1 MKILWFWPHP
11 HREVSGL
18 ALAALTPGDDL
29 TVQALSAYDAEA
41 LGGVFPYEVVRD
53 LPDPVVRGGL
63 RRMRSL
69 SRALRRL
76 LARRRLVSKCQP
88 DVVHVQTLVYELDA
102 FDLRRL
108 ARRVA
113 VVAVVH
119 DVTPHVPRLPGW
131 AQAWC
136 HRRVYGSPVELVVYH
151 QWLASRLT
159 EGFGVD
165 PDRLHVL
172 PLALDAHRRTSP
184 RPVDGTVLFF
194 GSLRRNK
201 GLDVLL
207 AALNILDRE
216 DVRCVIAG
224 AADDAT
230 YQRLRAA
237 VASSSSEI
245 RLELGHVTDE
255 RKWELFDAASVVVLP
270 YTAFE
275 SQSGVLAD
283 AYAARRPVVVTDV
296 GALGDAVRQDGT
308 GVVVTPRDPR
318 ALADGLREVLSGPS
332 ARYRDA
338 LDAAAARQSR
348 DVVGRRLRD
357 VYDAAVARRVASDP

>member
-1 MKILWFWPHP
+1 M
-11 HREVSGL
+11 
-18 ALAALTPGDDL
+18 
-29 TVQALSAYDAEA
+29 
-41 LGGVFPYEVVRD
+41 
-53 LPDPVVRGGL
+53 
-63 RRMRSL
+63 
-69 SRALRRL
+69 
-76 LARRRLVSKCQP
+76 
-88 DVVHVQTLVYELDA
+88 
-102 FDLRRL
+102 
-108 ARRVA
+108 
-113 VVAVVH
+113 
-119 DVTPHVPRLPGW
+119 
-131 AQAWC
+131 
-136 HRRVYGSPVELVVYH
+136 YGSPVELVVYH

-338 LDAAAARQSR
+338 LDAGGLTLDDALVRTGVRTEDDARAAVTQMLSLDEPPTALFTARRGQRVYYPEPALCTDNGAMIAFAGALRLQAGARGSRAARVAVKPR
-348 DVVGRRLRD
+348 WPLDTLR
-357 VYDAAVARRVASDP
+357 APEA